1 VSLFAEGTQ
10 GAVHTDEAGR
20 RVEII
25 GRPSR
30 IVSLAPSITECL
42 FALGADE
49 EVVGVTRFSNY
60 PPRVASRPK
69 VGTYVNVNAERVIG
83 LRPDL
88 VIAIRDGNPRAVVE
102 RLAAVGIPVYVV
114 DPRNLEDLFE
124 MVKDLGALL
133 QRQDEAAKLLAEL
146 SERLRWIRARVAGRG
161 RPRVLLQ
168 VGIDPLVSVS
178 RGTLQDHL
186 IDLAGGHNIATAA
199 PVLYPALSIE
209 SVLEARPEVIL
220 VSSMVGETDATLE
233 LQKWRR
239 WKALP
244 AVGNDRLF
252 VINGDLIDRPSPRV
266 LAGLEEMARLIH
278 PEAFN

>member
-1 VSLFAEGTQ
+1 
-10 GAVHTDEAGR
+10 
-20 RVEII
+20 
-25 GRPSR
+25 
-30 IVSLAPSITECL
+30 
-42 FALGADE
+42 
-49 EVVGVTRFSNY
+49 
-60 PPRVASRPK
+60 
-69 VGTYVNVNAERVIG
+69 
-83 LRPDL
+83 
-88 VIAIRDGNPRAVVE
+88 VVE